1 LVPDAIGTWQYHRP
15 LPEWAH
21 VSSARLMRRLVA
33 DKDRWSQ
40 QLVLRPA
47 DLLHLPHAPTAALA
61 AVHFGSM
68 RSAHERRVATIA
80 HSADPAAVHY
90 PMLPASVDDDL
101 AQSAELQSQRAKTR
115 DELLPRL
122 QTLAHDNRPQRPQ
135 RPPGLAELWALDAL
149 PRSHIS
155 FGRILSPAQGAGS
168 DRHLARLVR
177 CLGSRRP
184 HALAGSSAAG
194 DARAGVGGTSTV
206 ARRCRSLGNMLPSR
220 LSRSTCARHAR
231 RSTNRAANG
240 VRFRGTPAPGA
251 WWWRCTGSKQA

>member
-1 LVPDAIGTWQYHRP
+1 
-15 LPEWAH
+15 
-21 VSSARLMRRLVA
+21 MRRLVA

-155 FGRILSPAQGAGS
+155 FGRIYRLHKVLAAIDIWRGWFDAWVRD
-168 DRHLARLVR
+168 DRMHWQAAVLLATR
-177 CLGSRRP
+177 
-184 HALAGSSAAG
+184 
-194 DARAGVGGTSTV
+194 ARASAGLLPLRGAADRSGTCC
-206 ARRCRSLGNMLPSR
+206 RR
-220 LSRSTCARHAR
+220 A
-231 RSTNRAANG
+231 
-240 VRFRGTPAPGA
+240 
-251 WWWRCTGSKQA
+251 